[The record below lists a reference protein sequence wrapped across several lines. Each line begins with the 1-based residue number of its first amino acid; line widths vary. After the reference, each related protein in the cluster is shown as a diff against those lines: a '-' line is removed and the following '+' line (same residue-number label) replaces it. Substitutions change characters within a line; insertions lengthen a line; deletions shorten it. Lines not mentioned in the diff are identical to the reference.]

1 MTGFFFLR
9 LWQFHVE
16 HLAKKYLDFISI
28 RNNFLADQTFA
39 ILNSLCESM
48 VLLVKAYRDFY
59 PLIPLL
65 PWLHGSEPVEHFF
78 GIARQI
84 NSDFDFAE
92 LIQMVPK
99 ISEYT
104 KALRNEKLNFNKEKS
119 VREGHFSF
127 FK

>member
-1 MTGFFFLR
+1 
-9 LWQFHVE
+9 
-16 HLAKKYLDFISI
+16 
-28 RNNFLADQTFA
+28 
-39 ILNSLCESM
+39 M
-48 VLLVKAYRDFY
+48 VLLVKAHWDFY

-65 PWLHGSEPVEHFF
+65 LWLYGSEPVEHFF

-99 ISEYT
+99 ISQHT